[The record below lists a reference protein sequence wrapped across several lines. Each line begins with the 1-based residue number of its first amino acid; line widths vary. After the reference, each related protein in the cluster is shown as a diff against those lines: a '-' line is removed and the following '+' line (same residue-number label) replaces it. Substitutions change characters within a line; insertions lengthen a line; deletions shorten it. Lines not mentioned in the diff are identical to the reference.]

1 MEQQKIRNIAIIAH
15 VDHGKTTLVD
25 GLLKQS
31 KTFRDNQAEMSQTLI
46 MDSMDQEHERGI
58 TITAKQTAVFYKA
71 GDGQDYK
78 INIIDTPGHADF
90 SGEVERT
97 LNMAD
102 GVLLVVDAQEGPMP
116 QTKFVLS
123 KALGLGLKPIVII
136 NKIDKPASRIPE
148 VLDEVSD
155 LFLELATDDSQLEYP
170 VYYAIARDG
179 KAWAEAPADPS
190 EPADLAVIFDA
201 IIREMPTPKIDENA
215 SKGAQLLITALGYD
229 QYIGK
234 LIIGKLSRG
243 KLKAGEG
250 VKVVRAASNP
260 SATVNG
266 SAASEASVSGSPM
279 GLTSQAR
286 PARIDKIFGY
296 RGLGRE
302 EIAEAV
308 AGDIIAISGIDGIQI
323 GETIATGEAE
333 ALPTIQMEAP
343 TMSIYIGPNTS
354 PLKGKEGEFTTS
366 RQIADR
372 LRKELETNI
381 SLRLKEDGL
390 GFQVSGRGEL
400 HLSVLIESM
409 RRDGFELEVGRP
421 QVVYKEVDGVL
432 SEPVEDLSIE
442 VSPEFVGAVS
452 QEMGIRRATLQN
464 QETTSS
470 GTQRF
475 SYLITTAALI
485 GLRGILLTAT
495 KGTVIMS
502 SIPFGYQPKG
512 AAINQN
518 RNGALVAF
526 EAGESTAYA
535 LSAAEAR
542 GELLIGAGTTVY
554 QGMIVGIN
562 NKQEDLDINVCKG
575 KQLTN
580 MRSKA
585 SDGTIQLTPHTQF
598 SLEQSLDFLS
608 DDELL
613 EVTPKNLRLRKRYL
627 DPTERKRA
635 HKNM

>member
-46 MDSMDQEHERGI
+46 MDSGDQEAERGI
-58 TITAKQTAVFYKA
+58 TITAKQTAVFYN
-71 GDGQDYK
+71 DYK

-123 KALGLGLKPIVII
+123 KALSLGLKPIVVI
-136 NKIDKPASRIPE
+136 NKIDKPAERISE
-148 VLDEVSD
+148 VIDEVSD

-170 VYYAIARDG
+170 IYFAIAREG
-179 KAWAEAPADPS
+179 KAWSERPASHDQ
-190 EPADLAVIFDA
+190 LANLDSLFDA
-201 IIREMPTPKIDENA
+201 IIREIPAPKIDEDA

-243 KLKAGEG
+243 KLRSGES
-250 VKVVRAASNP
+250 VKIVNAASNK
-260 SATVNG
+260 
-266 SAASEASVSGSPM
+266 SGK
-279 GLTSQAR
+279 
-286 PARIDKIFGY
+286 IDKIFGY
-296 RGLGRE
+296 RGLTRE
-302 EIAEAV
+302 EINEV
-308 AGDIIAISGIDGIQI
+308 TAGDIIAISGISDVQI
-323 GETIATGEAE
+323 GETIATGDAE
-333 ALPTIQMEAP
+333 ALPTLELEAP
-343 TMSIYIGPNTS
+343 TMSIYIGPNTA

-372 LRKELETNI
+372 LNKELETNI
-381 SLRLKEDGL
+381 ALKLESDGL
-390 GFQVSGRGEL
+390 GFKVSGRGEL
-400 HLSVLIESM
+400 HLSVLIEAM
-409 RRDGFELEVGRP
+409 RRDGYELEVGRP
-421 QVVYKEVDGVL
+421 QVVYREVDGVL

-442 VSPEFVGAVS
+442 VSSEFVGVIS
-452 QEMGIRRATLQN
+452 QEMGLRRATLQN
-464 QETTSS
+464 QESTST
-470 GTQRF
+470 GAQRF

-485 GLRGILLTAT
+485 GLRGHLLTAT
-495 KGTVIMS
+495 KGTVIMN
-502 SIPFGYQPKG
+502 SIPYGYQPRG
-512 AAINQN
+512 TAISQK
-518 RNGALVAF
+518 RNGALIAH
-526 EAGESTAYA
+526 EPGESTAYA
-535 LSAAEAR
+535 LQMSEAR
-542 GELLIGAGTTVY
+542 GELFVGPGTTVY
-554 QGMIVGIN
+554 QGMIVGQN

-580 MRSKA
+580 MRSKT

-598 SLEQSLDFLS
+598 SLEQCLDFLA

-613 EVTPKNLRLRKRYL
+613 EVTPKSLRLRKRHL
-627 DPTERKRA
+627 DPNDRKRA
-635 HKNM
+635 AKQANAH